1 MGAELPE
8 LLIREAREDDIPAI
22 VALYAADTLGGHGD
36 TTEAAALPDYV
47 RAFKRIAKS
56 PNDSLYVAELDGE
69 VVGVFQTTLITSIT
83 GRGGIN
89 LTVEAIQTRSDM
101 RGQGVGA
108 AMMGFAVDRGREA
121 GVRIDPAHIEQGA
134 GGRSPFLRA
143 ARFHRES
150 RRLQAKAQ
158 MLPALAFEGADAI
171 RLTAARG
178 PQ

>member
-22 VALYAADTLGGHGD
+22 VALYAADTLGDHGD

-121 GVRIDPAHIEQGA
+121 GVRMIQLT
-134 GGRSPFLRA
+134 SNK
-143 ARFHRES
+143 AR
-150 RRLQAKAQ
+150 
-158 MLPALAFEGADAI
+158 ADAHRFYE
-171 RLTAARG
+171 RLGFIESHAGFKLKLR
-178 PQ
+178 